1 MLIKYKK
8 ELIKNLVG
16 YLFQFCRASLNQ
28 NCKKQISIVK
38 IIKYC
43 KKLFSNKVEYIAVI
57 KAMQEEL

>member
-28 NCKKQISIVK
+28 NCKKQISI
-38 IIKYC
+38 IKYC
-43 KKLFSNKVEYIAVI
+43 KKLFSNEVEYIAVI